1 MQQIGSGRKFESRS
15 TKSGNL
21 GLPPTGTAK
30 RPTENQNKL
39 GNLSRLSVV
48 VPIKG
53 PYENRVLSSL
63 PQYVQKRLRPHLRE
77 VIVAKDD
84 YLFQQ
89 DEAVKCVYFPETA
102 VVSEYQILE
111 DGRTIEV
118 SIVGN
123 EGALGVPS
131 AFSSCRAINCSQV
144 CVAGK
149 VLKINSDYLERELS
163 ADQSLQYAL
172 HQTIL
177 RQMKQLSQKVI
188 CNTFHS
194 VEQRFCAWLLMLQDR
209 FGGDCLKI
217 THEHI
222 ARVLGV
228 HRPSITC
235 IAQGLRDKGLI
246 DYSRGR
252 VLIRNRAGLEK
263 NACICYGES
272 DAMTLHLSGNIH

>member
-1 MQQIGSGRKFESRS
+1 M
-15 TKSGNL
+15 
-21 GLPPTGTAK
+21 
-30 RPTENQNKL
+30 
-39 GNLSRLSVV
+39 
-48 VPIKG
+48 PISG

-77 VIVAKDD
+77 VLVAKDD

-118 SIVGN
+118 AIVGN
-123 EGALGVPS
+123 EGALGVTS

-144 CVAGK
+144 CVGGK

-194 VEQRFCAWLLMLQDR
+194 VEQRFCTWLLMLHDR
-209 FGGDCLKI
+209 FGGDCLRI

-252 VLIRNRAGLEK
+252 VVIRDLAGLEE

-272 DAMTLHLSGNIH
+272 DAMTLHLSGHIH